1 MVLADFSMSP
11 LDKGESLSAYVSKII
26 NIIDKSGINY
36 KLTAMGT
43 ILEGDYDEVMTVI
56 RDCFNVMEKDC
67 NRISISL
74 KIDYRKGNA
83 SRIDTKINK
92 IEEILKRQINK

>member
-83 SRIDTKINK
+83 SRIDAKINK